1 MFALIAAR
9 AWKPLLLL
17 VLVAGAFIY
26 RAVLIHE
33 RDAARA
39 QLTTITAQ
47 AAQLKAADDA
57 CIAAVAQQN
66 AAVEKLRSDE
76 DLAIRAANARE
87 ANVSAQAEAA
97 ANEAKSAADA
107 LAQAKIGK
115 GCAAAI
121 QWANQQA
128 ASLGKW

>member
-1 MFALIAAR
+1 MLALIAAR
-9 AWKPLLLL
+9 AWKPLLLIL
-17 VLVAGAFIY
+17 LAAGVFIY

-39 QLTTITAQ
+39 QVTTLTAQ

-57 CIAAVAQQN
+57 CVAAVAQQN

-76 DLAIRAANARE
+76 ELAIRAANARE
-87 ANVSAQAEAA
+87 ANVSAAAEAA
-97 ANEAKSAADA
+97 ASKAKSAADA
-107 LAQAKIGK
+107 LSQAKIGK

-128 ASLGKW
+128 AGLSKW